1 MLVFRRGAVLA
12 LPRADDPRA
21 ERNVRAKTTVVNDR
35 DERAHSTHVQ
45 VIFTRARA
53 LLRARAH
60 ASSLAPFAAAPRA
73 RWGYAGS
80 SA

>member
-21 ERNVRAKTTVVNDR
+21 ERNVCAKTIVVMNDR
-35 DERAHSTHVQ
+35 DERAHSTHV
-45 VIFTRARA
+45 IFTRARA
-53 LLRARAH
+53 FLRARAH

-73 RWGYAGS
+73 RLGYAGS

>member
-21 ERNVRAKTTVVNDR
+21 ERNVCAKTTVVKDR
-35 DERAHSTHVQ
+35 DERAHSTH

>member
-21 ERNVRAKTTVVNDR
+21 ERNVCAKTTVVNDR
-35 DERAHSTHVQ
+35 DERAHSTH

>member
-35 DERAHSTHVQ
+35 DERAHSTHV
-45 VIFTRARA
+45 IFTRARA
-53 LLRARAH
+53 FLRARAH

>member
-1 MLVFRRGAVLA
+1 
-12 LPRADDPRA
+12 
-21 ERNVRAKTTVVNDR
+21 VNDR
-35 DERAHSTHVQ
+35 DERAHSTH